1 MKDFDGA
8 LGIAE
13 LERCLG
19 VSRKAI
25 AKALES
31 GEIPNYDICGTKK
44 VLLEDLEA
52 YVDGRYSAK
61 KGPKDVQSLMDDAS
75 AVLNDRER
83 AYEWTIPEA
92 VVRTSVESAVA
103 EFGEGL
109 ADGFAQRIGEMVT
122 ERIAKDDKELES
134 LRRRVEE
141 EKART
146 AKAEGVAE
154 SYKRTISDLSKLK
167 GELQRN
173 VADLQG
179 RAKALEF
186 ELASK
191 PDVQPSVGQDEEL
204 LEEMVAKDEEIRRL
218 KAELEVANGRLS
230 SMDFEAG
237 KGLFSTSEKEF
248 FADEHKALLLTL
260 AKERLETMPA
270 DDERRRQRVL
280 LKDIVDNNPLPEGLL
295 AFRKAIDDLNPGDEK
310 GFEKGLLALGFEE
323 KCINCHRKFVFR
335 GDDRFTMTLALTSS
349 DRRSNRAAK
358 TNLKRILSF

>member
-1 MKDFDGA
+1 MKNFDEA

-19 VSRKAI
+19 VSRKAV
-25 AKALES
+25 ARALES

-44 VLLEDLEA
+44 VLPEDLEA
-52 YVDGRYSAK
+52 YIDGRYSSK
-61 KGPKDVQSLMDDAS
+61 DGKDVQKLMDDAS
-75 AVLNDRER
+75 EILNDGGMS
-83 AYEWTIPEA
+83 YEWTIPGD
-92 VVRTSVESAVA
+92 VVRATLEHAFSEI
-103 EFGEGL
+103 EDEYF
-109 ADGFAQRIGEMVT
+109 DGFADKVGSMVC
-122 ERIAKDDKELES
+122 ERVKADDKELER
-134 LRRRVEE
+134 LRRRVED

-146 AKAEGVAE
+146 AKAEEASE

-167 GELQRN
+167 AELQRS
-173 VADLQG
+173 VAELQG
-179 RAKALEF
+179 KAKALEY
-186 ELASK
+186 ELASR
-191 PDVQPSVGQDEEL
+191 PDVQTTVVQDDEL
-204 LEEMVAKDEEIRRL
+204 LEEVMAKDEEIKRL
-218 KAELEVANGRLS
+218 KGELEVANGRLS

-260 AKERLETMPA
+260 ARERLETMPA
-270 DDERRRQRVL
+270 DDERRRQRIL
-280 LKDIVDNNPLPEGLL
+280 LKDIVDNNPLPEGLVS
-295 AFRKAIDDLNPGDEK
+295 FRKAIDDLNPGDEK